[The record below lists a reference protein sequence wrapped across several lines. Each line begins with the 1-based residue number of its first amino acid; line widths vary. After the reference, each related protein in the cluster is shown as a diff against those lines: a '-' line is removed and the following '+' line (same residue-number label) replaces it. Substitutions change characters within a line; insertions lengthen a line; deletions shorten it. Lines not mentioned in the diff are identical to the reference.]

1 MIKVLFICKANINRS
16 PMAEAIFYQL
26 LENKGLSKKIKV
38 DSAAT
43 NSSHVGRMPFPPTRR
58 FLYKM
63 QIPHKW
69 IRSRQVTEDDL
80 SAFDYIVVM
89 DQENI
94 DVLSERFGKT
104 SKIPFL
110 LDYVPEVKNK
120 NVPDPSITG
129 NYIETY
135 DLLVKGCENLLL
147 HIIKCEG
154 LNKNKK

>member
-16 PMAEAIFYQL
+16 PMAEAIFCQL
-26 LENKGLSKKIKV
+26 LERKGLSKRFKV

-43 NSSHVGRMPFPPTRR
+43 DRSHVGRKPFSPTRR
-58 FLYKM
+58 FLEKM

-89 DQENI
+89 DQENVN
-94 DVLSERFGKT
+94 VLSERFGQA
-104 SKIPFL
+104 SQIPFL
-110 LDYVPEVKNK
+110 LDYVPEAENK

-129 NYIETY
+129 NYMETY
-135 DLLVKGCENLLL
+135 NLLVKGCDNLLL
-147 HIIKCEG
+147 HIMKCEEID
-154 LNKNKK
+154 KN